1 MTTDQ
6 IKQLYRQ
13 CFPEVAAYILKNSG
27 TQADAEDAF
36 QKALYGVLRRSA
48 DLPPIEDMAGYLFR
62 ASRNNFLKAINGSR
76 PPSPATDPE
85 GEKDDTADDDEQPD
99 GSAESDAQDL
109 PADTGSLRTFPAE
122 PVDPDPL
129 PDEQL
134 YLAERRAATYRALLD
149 LAPGERQIIE
159 LSFDDT
165 HPLTDAEIAEQL
177 HIQPASVPVKR
188 ARAVAKLRSLM
199 RQRGYT

>member
-76 PPSPATDPE
+76 PPSPATDTE

-99 GSAESDAQDL
+99 GERLHRRRGDGVVQRRRLLQRHLQGTTPDVVRQGAGFRS
-109 PADTGSLRTFPAE
+109 
-122 PVDPDPL
+122 PV
-129 PDEQL
+129 
-134 YLAERRAATYRALLD
+134 RRAVQGADLLRANHRQ
-149 LAPGERQIIE
+149 PG
-159 LSFDDT
+159 S
-165 HPLTDAEIAEQL
+165 P
-177 HIQPASVPVKR
+177 
-188 ARAVAKLRSLM
+188 
-199 RQRGYT
+199 

>member
-1 MTTDQ
+1 
-6 IKQLYRQ
+6 
-13 CFPEVAAYILKNSG
+13 
-27 TQADAEDAF
+27 
-36 QKALYGVLRRSA
+36 
-48 DLPPIEDMAGYLFR
+48 
-62 ASRNNFLKAINGSR
+62 
-76 PPSPATDPE
+76 
-85 GEKDDTADDDEQPD
+85 
-99 GSAESDAQDL
+99 
-109 PADTGSLRTFPAE
+109 
-122 PVDPDPL
+122 PDPL